1 MKKNTLIIC
10 SRRTK
15 SAPRLHNIYQ
25 TLKVKYDIFIA
36 GDSKPEY
43 LPKNKFMDISTNEK
57 FLSRLKKIVAL
68 ISYFL
73 LYPIKFSH
81 LKFLLKP
88 NALNLFKK
96 VSFKKIDLVVLH
108 HIDLLPIIVY
118 LKRKEKFKLIVNI
131 HEYYPKE
138 FNDQNNWS
146 IMQLYWDNLCHEFL
160 NSVDLFLSVNQ
171 SISNEFIKNFK
182 VDKRKFILFPNVKEF
197 RNLIPTTISKDK
209 ISLVHHGA
217 AIPSR
222 NIELM
227 IKLMDFLPSNFE
239 LNLILVERNP
249 SYLKY
254 LKSLKSSQV
263 KFLEPIDFVDIPQL
277 LNKYDIGLY
286 FLKPSNLNE
295 EYSLPNKFFE
305 FIQARLCIAI
315 SPVKEMRNLV
325 LKYDLGIVA
334 EDFNLEKFAKLLS
347 DLSIDSIKRYKQNT
361 NKAAYNLS
369 KDFYNEKVLNEIEML
384 FLNTI

>member
-1 MKKNTLIIC
+1 MKRILIIC

-15 SAPRLHNIYQ
+15 SAPRLHNIYH
-25 TLKVKYDIFIA
+25 TLNVKYVIFIA

-43 LPKNKFMDISTNEK
+43 LPKSKFKDISTKEK
-57 FLSRLKKIVAL
+57 FLTRFKKTTVL

-88 NALNLFKK
+88 NAFNLYKK
-96 VSFKKIDLVVLH
+96 LSFKNVDVVVLH

-118 LKRKEKFKLIVNI
+118 LKRKEKFKLIINI

-239 LNLILVERNP
+239 LNLILV
-249 SYLKY
+249 
-254 LKSLKSSQV
+254 
-263 KFLEPIDFVDIPQL
+263 D
-277 LNKYDIGLY
+277 
-286 FLKPSNLNE
+286 
-295 EYSLPNKFFE
+295 
-305 FIQARLCIAI
+305 
-315 SPVKEMRNLV
+315 
-325 LKYDLGIVA
+325 
-334 EDFNLEKFAKLLS
+334 
-347 DLSIDSIKRYKQNT
+347 
-361 NKAAYNLS
+361 
-369 KDFYNEKVLNEIEML
+369 
-384 FLNTI
+384 